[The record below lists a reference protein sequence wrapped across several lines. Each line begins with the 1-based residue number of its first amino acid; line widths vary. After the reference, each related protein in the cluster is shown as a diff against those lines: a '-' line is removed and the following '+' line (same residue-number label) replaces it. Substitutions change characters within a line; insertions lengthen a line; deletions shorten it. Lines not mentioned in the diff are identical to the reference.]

1 MRPIYTFL
9 CYRLTV
15 SFLGTVG
22 SDDIDIIN
30 SKVTVYECV
39 GLQNFDDMICV
50 IPKTVFKPSFSFLE
64 LLDSL
69 SFDHKFKSGRWTQ
82 FFGKTPYKYGTT
94 FHHPCPIYSNSYVS
108 EMLQFVTDTFPE
120 LTPNSCLINYY
131 PHQQSSIP
139 YHCDDE
145 SCIAD
150 NSFILTLSFGSNR
163 RMFFKDIC
171 TGESLCSIALQ
182 NCSVLIFSKASQFR
196 FAHCV
201 PSEEKGSDYSPRIS
215 ATFRYI
221 R

>member
-1 MRPIYTFL
+1 M
-9 CYRLTV
+9 
-15 SFLGTVG
+15 G

-39 GLQNFDDMICV
+39 GLQNFDDMICF

-131 PHQQSSIP
+131 Q
-139 YHCDDE
+139 
-145 SCIAD
+145 
-150 NSFILTLSFGSNR
+150 
-163 RMFFKDIC
+163 
-171 TGESLCSIALQ
+171 
-182 NCSVLIFSKASQFR
+182 
-196 FAHCV
+196 
-201 PSEEKGSDYSPRIS
+201 
-215 ATFRYI
+215 
-221 R
+221 

>member
-1 MRPIYTFL
+1 M
-9 CYRLTV
+9 
-15 SFLGTVG
+15 GTNE
-22 SDDIDIIN
+22 IDIIN
-30 SKVTVYECV
+30 RNCKVTICECV
-39 GLQNFDDMICV
+39 GLQNFDDQICL
-50 IPKTVFKPSFSFLE
+50 IPKTDFKPSFSFLE

-82 FFGKTPYKYGTT
+82 FFGKTSYKYGTT
-94 FHHPCPIYSNSYVS
+94 LHHPCPMFANPYVS
-108 EMLQFVTDTFPE
+108 EMLQFVTGTFPE

-131 PHQQSSIP
+131 PNQQSSIP

-145 SCIAD
+145 ACIVD
-150 NSFILTLSFGSNR
+150 NSFILTLSFGSDR

-171 TGESLCSIALQ
+171 TGESLCSILLR
-182 NCSVLIFSKASQFR
+182 NCGVVIFSKSSQLR

-201 PSEEKGSDYSPRIS
+201 PSEEKDSDYSPRIS